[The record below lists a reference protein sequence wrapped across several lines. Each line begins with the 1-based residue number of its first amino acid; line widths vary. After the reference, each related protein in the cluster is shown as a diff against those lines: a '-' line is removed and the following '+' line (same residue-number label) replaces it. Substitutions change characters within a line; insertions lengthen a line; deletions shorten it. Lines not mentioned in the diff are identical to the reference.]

1 MKIPT
6 AEAFRSQLVIAE
18 QRQLYDYWLDKSDG
32 NFMPSRKD
40 ICPSH
45 FPRLLPFISLVE
57 RDTEAGRFKIR
68 LSGTR
73 LREIYEREVTGC
85 YVEELGCVDRPDYWS
100 VTYDQIAN
108 SARPA
113 QGAVRGP
120 SGTKDHLV
128 QFWIRLPLGNDQG
141 EVEMILAY
149 DRFVP
154 AVEMSE
160 LQTNCA

>member
-18 QRQLYDYWLDKSDG
+18 QRQLYDYWLDKSG
-32 NFMPSRKD
+32 ANHMPARND

-57 RDTEAGRFKIR
+57 RDEEAGRYKVR

-100 VTYDQIAN
+100 DTYDQIVS

-113 QGAVRGP
+113 QGVVRGP
-120 SGTKDHLV
+120 SGAKDHLV
-128 QFWIRLPLGNDQG
+128 QFWIRLPLGSQHG

-154 AVEMSE
+154 AMEMSE

>member
-1 MKIPT
+1 MKVPT

-18 QRQLYDYWLDKSDG
+18 QRQLYDYWLEKSGD
-32 NFMPSRKD
+32 NFMPSRGD

-57 RDTEAGRFKIR
+57 RDKAAGRFKIR

-73 LREIYEREVTGC
+73 LREIYDREVTGC
-85 YVEELGCVDRPDYWS
+85 YVEELDCVDQPDYWS
-100 VTYDQIAN
+100 GAYEQIVQ

-113 QGAVRGP
+113 QGVVRGP
-120 SGTKDHLV
+120 SGAKDHLV
-128 QFWIRLPLGNDQG
+128 QFWLRLPLGSAAG

-154 AVEMSE
+154 AMEMSE

>member
-1 MKIPT
+1 MKVPT

-18 QRQLYDYWLDKSDG
+18 QRQLFDYWVEKSG
-32 NFMPSRKD
+32 GRFMPSRRD

-57 RDTEAGRFKIR
+57 RDRQADRFKIR

-73 LREIYEREVTGC
+73 LREIYEREITGC
-85 YVEELGCVDRPDYWS
+85 FVEELDCVDQPDYWCG
-100 VTYDQIAN
+100 TYAQIVK

-113 QGAVRGP
+113 QGVVRGP
-120 SGTKDHLV
+120 CGTKDHLV
-128 QFWIRLPLGNDQG
+128 QFWLRLPLGSDEG
-141 EVEMILAY
+141 GVDMILAY

-154 AVEMSE
+154 ALEMSE